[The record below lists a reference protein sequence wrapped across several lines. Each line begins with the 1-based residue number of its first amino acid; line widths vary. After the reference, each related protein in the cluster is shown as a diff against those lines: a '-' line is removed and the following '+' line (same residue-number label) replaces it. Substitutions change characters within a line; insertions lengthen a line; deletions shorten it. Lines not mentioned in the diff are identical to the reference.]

1 MTRTHWLLLTVF
13 VLAVTNGTYHWWR
26 GRGLV
31 TIHCEDWPATK
42 VAHEIERQG
51 GITLKTN
58 LTDAVKIRMQ
68 VDKVPVAEALET
80 FATVAEARWRLA
92 YIFAPQLPQAHG
104 VLTSVVSGER
114 PEGWKTLHIPTML
127 SPFEEGGV
135 EPDPRADLWNVKPEE
150 KPEFQAYASQAAKSV
165 NAAILYPENWN
176 PAVSKPPASAPI
188 HKSAPALAK
197 AAGGR
202 VLEVFV
208 VTKRERDPADGPRGE
223 GPPGEDGSRFAGF
236 GRRGPRDPNRPE
248 PTEEERERMRAA
260 FAQRQQAEID
270 KLPPD
275 QRAAADERR
284 KFFEGLRDLTPE
296 ERKAKLEEYF
306 SNPANQERMEQRM
319 SERDARMTPDQRVQK
334 AGQYV
339 QRKESAR
346 NQAAG
351 R

>member
-1 MTRTHWLLLTVF
+1 MNRTHWLLLTVLL
-13 VLAVTNGTYHWWR
+13 LAATSGTYRWWR

-51 GITLKTN
+51 GIALKTN
-58 LTDAVKIRMQ
+58 LTDAVKVRMH

-80 FATVAEARWRLA
+80 FTTVTEARWRLA
-92 YIFAPQLPQAHG
+92 YIFAPQLPQAHA

-114 PEGWKTLHIPTML
+114 PEGWKVLHIPAMM
-127 SPFEEGGV
+127 SPMDDGGV
-135 EPDPRADLWNVKPEE
+135 EPDPRADPWNVKPEE
-150 KPEFQAYASQAAKSV
+150 KPEFQAYAGQAAKSV
-165 NAAILYPENWN
+165 NVSILFPENWN
-176 PAVSKPPASAPI
+176 PPVAKPPASAPI
-188 HKSAPALAK
+188 HVAAPALAK

-208 VTKRERDPADGPRGE
+208 VTKREREEGRPDRE
-223 GPPGEDGSRFAGF
+223 GPPGEDGGRFAGF

-248 PTEEERERMRAA
+248 PTDEERERMRAA
-260 FAQRQQAEID
+260 FEARQQAEIE

-275 QRAAADERR
+275 QRAAAEERH
-284 KFFEGLRDLTPE
+284 KFFTSLRDLSPE
-296 ERKAKLEEYF
+296 ERRAKMEEFF
-306 SNPANQERMEQRM
+306 SSPANQERMEQRM

-339 QRKESAR
+339 QRKQAAR